1 VNIKVSKH
9 ISLIL
14 VVFSIFFLT
23 SCDKE
28 PQRPFV
34 YGLPD
39 KDIVFVPSEY
49 PAYSDA
55 DISTLGFINADGTG
69 REEYSFLFAGGAK
82 SMYGMTSYTQYADT
96 PRWSTSG
103 GELTFGIRNT
113 APNIRLIDSQGY
125 MYGKN
130 CDTIGEPI
138 SFDRNNYLIKV
149 LHKDDLIF
157 SQYQYLIDENH
168 IALVRF
174 NLKNCTV
181 LSVSSLAVPSGIVF
195 TIGNE
200 TASGRFIISYYQTGT
215 DIPNF
220 FIYEPMQEDYQIFSG
235 FFPELNND
243 GTLLAYYSAEGALNV
258 KNVETGAERIIAEVT
273 SNTFSLASNMLSSPS
288 WSPDSQW
295 IVYSTDD
302 GKIYKINVE
311 TEEKIYLTHGW
322 SPDWR

>member
-1 VNIKVSKH
+1 M
-9 ISLIL
+9 
-14 VVFSIFFLT
+14 
-23 SCDKE
+23 
-28 PQRPFV
+28 

-49 PAYSDA
+49 PTYSDA

-82 SMYGMTSYTQYADT
+82 SMYGMTLYTQYADT

-103 GELTFGIRNT
+103 DELTFGIRNT

-130 CDTIGEPI
+130 CYTIGGPI

-149 LHKDDLIF
+149 LREDDLIF
-157 SQYQYLIDENH
+157 SQYQYLIDGNH

-181 LSVSSLAVPSGIVF
+181 LSVSSLAAPSGIFF

-200 TASGRFIISYYQTGT
+200 TASGQFIISYYQTGT

-220 FIYEPMQEDYQIFSG
+220 FIYEPMQDDHQIFSG

-243 GTLLAYYSAEGALNV
+243 GTLLAYYSTEGVLNI
-258 KNVETGAERIIAEVT
+258 KNVETGAERIIAKVT
-273 SNTFSLASNMLSSPS
+273 SNTFSLANNKLSNPS